1 MTQPGKN
8 GANSLR
14 GTLDGI
20 RVADFSNNLAGPYAA
35 MLLGDLGADVIKVER
50 PQGGDDSRA
59 QPPFWNGESVV
70 YLTVNRNKR
79 SIALDFKDETDV
91 ANARRLA
98 ETADVVV
105 QSFRPGVMDRLG
117 LGYDAIKER
126 NRRVVYVSIS
136 AFGEE
141 GPGRDL
147 PGYDPLVQAFTGLMN
162 MTGEADG
169 PPVRVAASITDLSAG
184 LFSVIA
190 TLAALRVR
198 ERTGEGTRIDV
209 SLSDSLLAMM
219 NHQVTTVIATGKAPG
234 RLGSASPIAAP
245 YQAIRAQD
253 GHIMVAAGNQSL
265 WTRLADA
272 IGAPGLVDDPRF
284 ENVAKRVANLPA
296 LVQELEARTLK
307 ETVAHWVKQ
316 IGAAGV
322 PCGPVNDLADTLK
335 DPIVTERDVI
345 AAVPGHP
352 NVPDLALVDLPF
364 RAGGKTLGG
373 HRPAPT
379 LGQHSAEIL
388 DELAATANKER
399 QQ

>member
-265 WTRLADA
+265 WTRLAGA

>member
-79 SIALDFKDETDV
+79 SIALDLKDETDV

>member
-265 WTRLADA
+265 WTRLAGA

-364 RAGGKTLGG
+364 RVGGKTLGG

>member
-79 SIALDFKDETDV
+79 SIALDLKDETDV

-265 WTRLADA
+265 WTRLAGA